1 VSFISDGVLSMAVQG
16 TTLGLLG
23 EEKETDGVS
32 GAEVRVCARVALGTK
47 RPSQQPTGVISKHPK
62 TTGEGGLC
70 VSKQRG
76 FSVPPRLRW
85 LLDGRELRL
94 GCARCG

>member
-1 VSFISDGVLSMAVQG
+1 MAVQG

-32 GAEVRVCARVALGTK
+32 GAEVRVCARVALGTSVRVSK
-47 RPSQQPTGVISKHPK
+47 PTVVISKHPK
-62 TTGEGGLC
+62 TMGEGGLC

-76 FSVPPRLRW
+76 FSVPPRMLW